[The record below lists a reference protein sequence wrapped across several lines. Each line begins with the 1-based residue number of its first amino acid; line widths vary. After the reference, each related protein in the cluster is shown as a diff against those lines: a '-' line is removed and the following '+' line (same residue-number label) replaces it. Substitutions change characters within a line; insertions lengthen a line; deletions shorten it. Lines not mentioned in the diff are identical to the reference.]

1 MREPDRVRAVLP
13 QRHPMLLVDRVLD
26 LEPGRAIRAVKAV
39 TVAEPCYAH
48 LPDDLPARRYAYPV
62 PLLIESLGQ
71 AAALLWLDG
80 AALDDDVLLLAAV
93 RDYVVEGPVHP
104 GDVVRHEVR
113 VDSVKA
119 GTAFAHGESYVDERR
134 IAVAGTLIAARR
146 PRSAL
151 DLPRTPSQPSDATQE
166 AS

>member
-1 MREPDRVRAVLP
+1 MRDPDRVRAVLP
-13 QRHPMLLVDRVLD
+13 QRHPMLLIDRVLA

-48 LPDDLPARRYAYPV
+48 LADDLPAGRYAYPV
-62 PLLIESLGQ
+62 PLLIESIGQ

-80 AALDDDVLLLAAV
+80 GPPDDDVLLLAAI
-93 RDYVVEGPVHP
+93 RDYVVEGSAYP
-104 GDVVRHEVR
+104 GEVVRHEVR

-119 GTAFAHGESYVDERR
+119 GTAFAHGESFVDGRR

-146 PRSAL
+146 PRSQL
-151 DLPRTPSQPSDATQE
+151 NFPRTPSQPSDATQE